1 MRNCH
6 VEGCSQPPFGKT
18 NYCLMHRDHKIK
30 SDKLVKKKIKPFSK
44 HSDETKV
51 EGKFSMIIIILF
63 GFSISLFIT
72 TFLGTPGAIVQI
84 LPIIIILGGIFIF
97 VMGRKYGGRYYYL
110 NDLEIIPYIAGV
122 ALDDIASD
130 PKIREQLKSIDDEQK
145 KSIDDSLKQIMEQ
158 DNFGKS

>member
-1 MRNCH
+1 
-6 VEGCSQPPFGKT
+6 
-18 NYCLMHRDHKIK
+18 MHRDHKIK

-97 VMGRKYGGRYYYL
+97 VIGNKYNKHYHL
-110 NDLEIIPYIAGV
+110 VPLEDLGIIPYIAV
-122 ALDDIASD
+122 TALDDIASD
-130 PKIREQLKSIDDEQK
+130 PEIREQLKSIDDEQK